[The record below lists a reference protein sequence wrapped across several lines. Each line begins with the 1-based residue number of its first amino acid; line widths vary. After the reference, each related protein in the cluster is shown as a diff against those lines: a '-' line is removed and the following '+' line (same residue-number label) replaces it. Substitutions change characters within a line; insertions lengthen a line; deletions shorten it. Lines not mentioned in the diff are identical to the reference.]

1 MPQIAND
8 RSQAA
13 SYRKLSIAVEVA
25 VNFLLPWLVF
35 HFTKNRFGETNGLL
49 LSSIPPI
56 LWSIFGVIRFRRL
69 DAVSVIVVLGILI
82 SLAIF
87 ALGGSPRMLLVRES
101 LITGVVGILLL
112 GSLLLP
118 RPLMFY
124 VAQATAAQHSP
135 EDAQNFG
142 ALWTRPNFVKCM
154 YRLTLV
160 WGVGLLLEACVRV
173 GLAWRIAIEQFLIV
187 SPIIAYTVY
196 FTLFGWT
203 FWYVRKSK
211 NAGASNAVNAN
222 SANNEHA

>member
-8 RSQAA
+8 RSQAG

-35 HFTKNRFGETNGLL
+35 HFTKDRFGETKGLL

-82 SLAIF
+82 SLGIF

-135 EDAQNFG
+135 ENAQTFG
-142 ALWTRPNFVKCM
+142 TLWKRPSFVKCM
-154 YRLTLV
+154 YRLTRV

-173 GLAWRIAIEQFLIV
+173 GLAWRIAIEQFLII
-187 SPIIAYTVY
+187 SPIIAYAAY
-196 FTLFGWT
+196 FSLFGWT
-203 FWYVRKSK
+203 FWYVRKLKTADS
-211 NAGASNAVNAN
+211 VNAS
-222 SANNEHA
+222 SADNEQI